1 MSLRLIRPAL
11 FIDAIMTPAP
21 SNTRHF
27 AIGISIFLLYHY
39 GSGIARLMSQSGGM
53 DNKFSALAREKHLAF
68 LLGQNLYVGLAYLL
82 LGLFGMVVLYP
93 FWKEWE
99 RRSKRQG
106 WQSVSRALV
115 VVTVVHGFFV
125 LRLST
130 TRPYFLSEAEFG
142 HWYYH
147 LCDWFPHWLNS
158 IVFTWMP
165 ILVLLAAIG
174 WHWTRWNHRPKWRLA
189 AIGVTALTIGSWL
202 LPSRLKSQQT
212 EPSPSSIAK
221 PQNILI
227 IGSDSLRGDRLGF
240 TGYRPQRS
248 DGAAASGVSPAIDSL
263 AARSQ
268 VFTRCFTPI
277 ASTLESNTSL
287 NSALYPHSHG
297 FRHMYP
303 GRDQVIS
310 TATTVR
316 PIASVLQEHGYRTAA
331 IGDWCAGFYEMIS
344 LGYQEVRASSFDS
357 FKIYMS
363 QAVIMAH
370 FMVPLYFDH
379 PLGYRIFP
387 EIESFAQF
395 VTPDVVT
402 TRVEQHLAASAS
414 SGQPFFTHVFY
425 SCNHLPYR
433 SVEPYNSMFADS
445 TYQGKNKNSVDFD
458 IDAFIGGTDLENK
471 WNKLSPED
479 AKQISALYDGC
490 TRQFDDCVA
499 RILAALE
506 NHGLTQNTIVVIT
519 SDHGDDLYEPG
530 ATLGHGLSF
539 HGGDQTNHIP
549 LIIHIPGMPPR
560 SYPQIVRSIDIAPSL
575 MDLLEKPMP
584 ENWEGKSFA
593 PWLRDFPQAKSR
605 PFYAETGFPFIQFR
619 VEDVVRPP
627 LPPMDEL
634 TYIDENDDYHFV
646 LKPEYEQRLIA
657 AKERMLRTER
667 WKLIMTPR
675 ADGGRHFRLFHIA
688 TDKHCEHNVAPE
700 HPEVLVSMK
709 QALERWVDGKI
720 ETPIQEIF
728 PQGEP

>member
-1 MSLRLIRPAL
+1 
-11 FIDAIMTPAP
+11 MTLPAP
-21 SNTRHF
+21 RLRHF
-27 AIGISIFLLYHY
+27 VAGLFVFLLYHY
-39 GSGIARLMSQSGGM
+39 GSGIARLMGQSGGM

-68 LLGQNLYVGLAYLL
+68 LLGQNLYVGIAYLV
-82 LGLFGMVVLYP
+82 LGLIAAFVLYP
-93 FWKEWE
+93 VWMAWE
-99 RRSKRQG
+99 NRCHRRG
-106 WQSVSRALV
+106 WWSASRALC
-115 VVTVVHGFFV
+115 VVTVAHGYFV
-125 LRLST
+125 LRLSA
-130 TRPYFLSEAEFG
+130 TRPYFLSEAEFA

-147 LCDWFPHWLNS
+147 LCDWFPRWLNGM
-158 IVFTWMP
+158 VFQALP
-165 ILVLLAAIG
+165 LLALLGAII
-174 WHWTRWNHRPKWRLA
+174 WHWQRWHHRPKWR
-189 AIGVTALTIGSWL
+189 ISALGMAVLTTGSWL
-202 LPSRLKSQQT
+202 WPSDLT
-212 EPSPSSIAK
+212 SPHASSASTAR
-221 PQNILI
+221 NVLI

-287 NSALYPHSHG
+287 NSALYPHTHG

-303 GRDQVIS
+303 GHAQVTS
-310 TATTVR
+310 TAQTVR
-316 PIASVLQEHGYRTAA
+316 PIASALHEQGYRTAA

-370 FMVPLYFDH
+370 FIVPLYFDH
-379 PLGYRIFP
+379 PVGYRIFP

-402 TRVEQHLAASAS
+402 KRVEQELAASAA

-433 SVEPYNSMFADS
+433 SVEPYNSMFADPA
-445 TYQGKNKNSVDFD
+445 YQGKNKNSVDFD

-479 AKQISALYDGC
+479 ARQISALYDGC

-499 RILAALE
+499 RILSALE
-506 NHGLTQNTIVVIT
+506 KYGLAQNTIVVIT

-549 LIIHIPGMPPR
+549 LLIHVPGIPAR
-560 SYPQIVRSIDIAPSL
+560 TFPQIVRSIDIAPSL
-575 MDLLEKPMP
+575 MELLEKPMP
-584 ENWEGKSFA
+584 GSWEGKSFT
-593 PWLRDFPQAKSR
+593 PWLHDFPQAKSR

-619 VEDVVRPP
+619 VEDVPRPP

-634 TYIDENDDYHFV
+634 TYIDEDYDYHFV
-646 LKPEYEQRLIA
+646 LKPEYEKRLVD

-688 TDKHCEHNVAPE
+688 KDKHCERNIADQ
-700 HPEVLVSMK
+700 HPEVLAPMK
-709 QALERWVDGKI
+709 RALERWVDEKI
-720 ETPIQEIF
+720 ETSIEEIF
-728 PQGEP
+728 PGGEQ